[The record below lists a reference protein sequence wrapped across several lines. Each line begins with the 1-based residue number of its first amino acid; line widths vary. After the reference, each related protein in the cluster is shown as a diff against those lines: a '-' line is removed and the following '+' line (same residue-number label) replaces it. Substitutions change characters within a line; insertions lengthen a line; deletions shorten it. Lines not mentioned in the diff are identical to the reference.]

1 MNNLLLFS
9 DTFPYGMAEP
19 FLQQELPYLA
29 SRFSKVEIVP
39 LYLPEAAAG
48 ASAGATAGS
57 TGAPAGSAAA
67 TAFAP
72 HRPLPDNVSLCKPL
86 LRCNHKSVKG
96 LLRYGLFGGR
106 SSCGSSSCGGS
117 GSSSCGSSSCGSS
130 SCGSSSS
137 DSRSCGSSSCGGSG
151 SRSGSAMRG
160 GLVRECFRKGAWR
173 SLSKFR
179 VLLSY
184 WLIMR
189 ASLAN
194 REVMEHIIARADQ
207 GYLFY
212 FYWGD
217 KSVLILPFLKSFMA
231 AQGRRVPLAVMRLH
245 GSDAIEEAKGILPFR
260 EQIYGAVDYAVPV
273 SGMIESYIKCR
284 YAVQPRNI
292 CTFRLGSPEG
302 GRTLSW
308 ERGPAGE
315 LHIVSCSNVVP
326 LKRVEYIAEA
336 VALLAERL
344 HNEGGIGDVK
354 SLCWT
359 HIGDG
364 PQRVAL
370 EQHIKSR
377 IAAAGFPANLCRV
390 EFKGAM
396 PHREVLEYYRNNHID
411 LFIHASRSEGG
422 PVVIMEA
429 ASFAIPVISTKVGAV
444 DEMIPQEWIIPV
456 EATPDILVDK
466 VVEYL
471 LLPDGKRLSLKEQ
484 NRRVWEERWNAERNY
499 AAFADFLAG
508 CQRESID

>member
-57 TGAPAGSAAA
+57 TGAPTGSAAA
-67 TAFAP
+67 TAAAP

-106 SSCGSSSCGGS
+106 SSCGGS
-117 GSSSCGSSSCGSS
+117 GSCGSSSCGRSSVS

-137 DSRSCGSSSCGGSG
+137 SSGG
-151 SRSGSAMRG
+151 AMRG

-173 SLSKFR
+173 SLSKLR

-326 LKRVEYIAEA
+326 LKRVEYIADA

-396 PHREVLEYYRNNHID
+396 PHREVLEYYRKNHID

-471 LLPDGKRLSLKEQ
+471 LLPDGKRLALKEQ

>member
-57 TGAPAGSAAA
+57 AGAPAGSAAA
-67 TAFAP
+67 TAAAP

-117 GSSSCGSSSCGSS
+117 GSSSCGSSSSDSCSS
-130 SCGSSSS
+130 SSSSGSSSS
-137 DSRSCGSSSCGGSG
+137 SSGG
-151 SRSGSAMRG
+151 AMRG

-173 SLSKFR
+173 SLSKLR

-260 EQIYGAVDYAVPV
+260 EQVYGAVDYAVPV

-326 LKRVEYIAEA
+326 LKRVEYIADA

-396 PHREVLEYYRNNHID
+396 PHREVLEYYRKNHID

-471 LLPDGKRLSLKEQ
+471 LLPDGKRLALKEQ

>member
-48 ASAGATAGS
+48 ASAGAIAGS
-57 TGAPAGSAAA
+57 TGAPTGSAAA
-67 TAFAP
+67 TAAAP

-106 SSCGSSSCGGS
+106 SSCGGSSSSSSS
-117 GSSSCGSSSCGSS
+117 GSSS
-130 SCGSSSS
+130 
-137 DSRSCGSSSCGGSG
+137 

-173 SLSKFR
+173 SLSKLR

-326 LKRVEYIAEA
+326 LKRVEYIADA

-396 PHREVLEYYRNNHID
+396 PHREVLEYYRKNHID

-471 LLPDGKRLSLKEQ
+471 LLPDGKRLALKEQ

>member
-48 ASAGATAGS
+48 APAGATAGS
-57 TGAPAGSAAA
+57 TGAPTGSAGATAGSAAA
-67 TAFAP
+67 TAAVP

-106 SSCGSSSCGGS
+106 SSGG
-117 GSSSCGSSSCGSS
+117 
-130 SCGSSSS
+130 
-137 DSRSCGSSSCGGSG
+137 
-151 SRSGSAMRG
+151 AMRG

-173 SLSKFR
+173 SLSKLR

-326 LKRVEYIAEA
+326 LKRVEYIADA

-396 PHREVLEYYRNNHID
+396 PHREVLEYYRKNHID

-466 VVEYL
+466 AVEYL
-471 LLPDGKRLSLKEQ
+471 LLPDGKRLALKEQ

>member
-57 TGAPAGSAAA
+57 TGALAGSAAA
-67 TAFAP
+67 TAAAP

-96 LLRYGLFGGR
+96 LLRYGLFG
-106 SSCGSSSCGGS
+106 SSGG
-117 GSSSCGSSSCGSS
+117 
-130 SCGSSSS
+130 
-137 DSRSCGSSSCGGSG
+137 
-151 SRSGSAMRG
+151 AIRG

-173 SLSKFR
+173 SLSKLR

-302 GRTLSW
+302 GRTLDW

-326 LKRVEYIAEA
+326 LKRVEYIADA

-396 PHREVLEYYRNNHID
+396 PHREVLEYYRKNHID

-444 DEMIPQEWIIPV
+444 DEMIPQEWIIPI

-471 LLPDGKRLSLKEQ
+471 LLPDAKRLALKEQ

>member
-57 TGAPAGSAAA
+57 AGAPAGSAAA
-67 TAFAP
+67 TAAAP

-106 SSCGSSSCGGS
+106 SSCGGS
-117 GSSSCGSSSCGSS
+117 GG
-130 SCGSSSS
+130 
-137 DSRSCGSSSCGGSG
+137 
-151 SRSGSAMRG
+151 AMRG

-173 SLSKFR
+173 SLSKLR

-260 EQIYGAVDYAVPV
+260 EQVYGAVDYAVPV

-315 LHIVSCSNVVP
+315 LHIASCSNVVP
-326 LKRVEYIAEA
+326 LKRVEYIADA

-396 PHREVLEYYRNNHID
+396 PHREVLEYYRKNHID

-471 LLPDGKRLSLKEQ
+471 LLPDGKRLALKEQ

>member
-57 TGAPAGSAAA
+57 TGATAGSAAA
-67 TAFAP
+67 TAAAP

-106 SSCGSSSCGGS
+106 SSCGGSGSCGSSGGSSSSSSSGCGGS
-117 GSSSCGSSSCGSS
+117 GSSSRSSSCGSS
-130 SCGSSSS
+130 SGSIS
-137 DSRSCGSSSCGGSG
+137 GG
-151 SRSGSAMRG
+151 AMRG

-173 SLSKFR
+173 SLSKLR

-260 EQIYGAVDYAVPV
+260 EQIYGTVDYAVPV

-315 LHIVSCSNVVP
+315 MHIVSCSNVVP
-326 LKRVEYIAEA
+326 LKRVEYIADA

-396 PHREVLEYYRNNHID
+396 PHREVLEYYRKNHID

-471 LLPDGKRLSLKEQ
+471 LLPDAKRLALKEQ

>member
-57 TGAPAGSAAA
+57 TGAPTGSAGAPTGSAGAPAGSAAA
-67 TAFAP
+67 TAAVP

-106 SSCGSSSCGGS
+106 SSCG
-117 GSSSCGSSSCGSS
+117 
-130 SCGSSSS
+130 
-137 DSRSCGSSSCGGSG
+137 
-151 SRSGSAMRG
+151 AMRG

-173 SLSKFR
+173 SLSKLR

-326 LKRVEYIAEA
+326 LKRVEYIADA

-396 PHREVLEYYRNNHID
+396 PHREVLEYYRKNHID

-471 LLPDGKRLSLKEQ
+471 LLPDAKRLALKEQ

>member
-48 ASAGATAGS
+48 ASAGAIAGS
-57 TGAPAGSAAA
+57 TGAPAGSTGAPADSAAA
-67 TAFAP
+67 TAAVP

-106 SSCGSSSCGGS
+106 SSCGGS
-117 GSSSCGSSSCGSS
+117 G

-137 DSRSCGSSSCGGSG
+137 

-160 GLVRECFRKGAWR
+160 GLVRECLRKGAWR
-173 SLSKFR
+173 SLSKLR

-260 EQIYGAVDYAVPV
+260 EQIYGTVDYAVPV

-326 LKRVEYIAEA
+326 LKRVEYIADA

-396 PHREVLEYYRNNHID
+396 PHREVLEYYRKNHID

-471 LLPDGKRLSLKEQ
+471 LLPDAKRLALKEQ

>member
-57 TGAPAGSAAA
+57 TGATAGSAAA
-67 TAFAP
+67 TAAAP

-106 SSCGSSSCGGS
+106 SSCGGS
-117 GSSSCGSSSCGSS
+117 GSSSCGGSS
-130 SCGSSSS
+130 S
-137 DSRSCGSSSCGGSG
+137 GG
-151 SRSGSAMRG
+151 AMLG

-173 SLSKFR
+173 SLSKLR

-326 LKRVEYIAEA
+326 LKRVEYIADA

-396 PHREVLEYYRNNHID
+396 PHREVLEYYRKNHID

-471 LLPDGKRLSLKEQ
+471 LLPDAKRLALKEQ

>member
-48 ASAGATAGS
+48 ASAGAIAGS
-57 TGAPAGSAAA
+57 TGAPTGSAGAPAGSAAA
-67 TAFAP
+67 TAAAP

-106 SSCGSSSCGGS
+106 SSCGGSSGSSCGSSSCGRSSVSSCGGS
-117 GSSSCGSSSCGSS
+117 GSSS
-130 SCGSSSS
+130 
-137 DSRSCGSSSCGGSG
+137 GG
-151 SRSGSAMRG
+151 AMRG

-173 SLSKFR
+173 SLSKLR

-326 LKRVEYIAEA
+326 LKRVEYIADA

-396 PHREVLEYYRNNHID
+396 PHREVLEYYRKNHID

-471 LLPDGKRLSLKEQ
+471 LLPDAKRLALKEQ

-499 AAFADFLAG
+499 AAFADFIAG

>member
-57 TGAPAGSAAA
+57 AGAPAGSAAA
-67 TAFAP
+67 TAAAP

-106 SSCGSSSCGGS
+106 SSCGGSSGGSCSSSSSS
-117 GSSSCGSSSCGSS
+117 GSSSSSS
-130 SCGSSSS
+130 
-137 DSRSCGSSSCGGSG
+137 GG
-151 SRSGSAMRG
+151 AMRG

-173 SLSKFR
+173 SLSKLR

-260 EQIYGAVDYAVPV
+260 EQVYGAVDYAVPV

-326 LKRVEYIAEA
+326 LKRVEYIADA

-396 PHREVLEYYRNNHID
+396 PHREVLEYYRKNHID

-471 LLPDGKRLSLKEQ
+471 LLPDGKRLALKEQ

>member
-57 TGAPAGSAAA
+57 TGAPTGSAGATAGSAAA
-67 TAFAP
+67 TAAAP

-106 SSCGSSSCGGS
+106 SSCGGS
-117 GSSSCGSSSCGSS
+117 GSCGSS
-130 SCGSSSS
+130 
-137 DSRSCGSSSCGGSG
+137 RSSSSCGGSG

-173 SLSKFR
+173 SLSKLR

-260 EQIYGAVDYAVPV
+260 EQVYGAVDYAVPV

-326 LKRVEYIAEA
+326 LKRVEYIADA

-396 PHREVLEYYRNNHID
+396 PHREVLEYYRKNHID

-471 LLPDGKRLSLKEQ
+471 LLPDGKRLALKEQ
-484 NRRVWEERWNAERNY
+484 NRRIWEERWNAERNY

>member
-48 ASAGATAGS
+48 ASAGAPTGS
-57 TGAPAGSAAA
+57 AGAPAGSAAA
-67 TAFAP
+67 TAAAP

-106 SSCGSSSCGGS
+106 SSCGGSGSCGSSGSSSSCGGS
-117 GSSSCGSSSCGSS
+117 GSSSRSSSCGSS
-130 SCGSSSS
+130 
-137 DSRSCGSSSCGGSG
+137 GSG
-151 SRSGSAMRG
+151 GAMRG

-173 SLSKFR
+173 SLSKLR

-326 LKRVEYIAEA
+326 LKRVEYIADA

-396 PHREVLEYYRNNHID
+396 PHREVLEYYRKNHID

-471 LLPDGKRLSLKEQ
+471 LLPDGKRLALKEQ

>member
-48 ASAGATAGS
+48 ASAGAIAGS
-57 TGAPAGSAAA
+57 TGAPTGSAGAPAGSAAA
-67 TAFAP
+67 TAAAP

-106 SSCGSSSCGGS
+106 SSCGGS
-117 GSSSCGSSSCGSS
+117 GSCVSSCTG
-130 SCGSSSS
+130 
-137 DSRSCGSSSCGGSG
+137 
-151 SRSGSAMRG
+151 RSGSSGTGGGAMRG

-173 SLSKFR
+173 SLSKLR

-326 LKRVEYIAEA
+326 LKRVEYIADA

-396 PHREVLEYYRNNHID
+396 PHREVLEYYRKNHID

-471 LLPDGKRLSLKEQ
+471 LLPDGKRLALKEQ

>member
-48 ASAGATAGS
+48 ASAGAIAGS
-57 TGAPAGSAAA
+57 TGAPTGSAAA
-67 TAFAP
+67 TAAAP

-106 SSCGSSSCGGS
+106 SSCGG
-117 GSSSCGSSSCGSS
+117 CGSSSCG
-130 SCGSSSS
+130 SSS
-137 DSRSCGSSSCGGSG
+137 DSRSCGSSSCGGG
-151 SRSGSAMRG
+151 SGSAMRG

-173 SLSKFR
+173 SLSKLR

-260 EQIYGAVDYAVPV
+260 EQVYGAVDYAVPV

-315 LHIVSCSNVVP
+315 LHIASCSNVVP
-326 LKRVEYIAEA
+326 LKRVEYIADA

-396 PHREVLEYYRNNHID
+396 PHREVLEYYRKNHID

-466 VVEYL
+466 VLEYL
-471 LLPDGKRLSLKEQ
+471 LLPDGKRLALKEQ

>member
-48 ASAGATAGS
+48 ASAGAPTGS
-57 TGAPAGSAAA
+57 AGAPAGSAAA
-67 TAFAP
+67 TAAAP

-106 SSCGSSSCGGS
+106 SSCGGSGSCGSSGSSSSCGGS
-117 GSSSCGSSSCGSS
+117 GSSSRSSSCGSS
-130 SCGSSSS
+130 
-137 DSRSCGSSSCGGSG
+137 GSG
-151 SRSGSAMRG
+151 GAMRG

-173 SLSKFR
+173 SLSKLR

-217 KSVLILPFLKSFMA
+217 KSVLILPFLKRFMA

-326 LKRVEYIAEA
+326 LKRVEYIADA

-344 HNEGGIGDVK
+344 HNESGIGDVK

-396 PHREVLEYYRNNHID
+396 PHREVLEYYRKNHID

-471 LLPDGKRLSLKEQ
+471 LLPDGKRLALKEQ
-484 NRRVWEERWNAERNY
+484 NRRIWEERWNAERNY

>member
-57 TGAPAGSAAA
+57 AGAPAGSAAA
-67 TAFAP
+67 TAAAP

-106 SSCGSSSCGGS
+106 SSCGGS
-117 GSSSCGSSSCGSS
+117 G
-130 SCGSSSS
+130 
-137 DSRSCGSSSCGGSG
+137 SCGSSSCGGSSG
-151 SRSGSAMRG
+151 CGGSGSSSRSSSCGSSCRGGGAMRG

-173 SLSKFR
+173 SLSKLR

-260 EQIYGAVDYAVPV
+260 EQVYGAVDYAVPV

-326 LKRVEYIAEA
+326 LKRVEYIADA

-396 PHREVLEYYRNNHID
+396 PHREVLEYYRKNHID

-471 LLPDGKRLSLKEQ
+471 LLPDGKRLALKEQ

>member
-57 TGAPAGSAAA
+57 AGAPAGSAAA
-67 TAFAP
+67 TAAAP

-106 SSCGSSSCGGS
+106 SSCG
-117 GSSSCGSSSCGSS
+117 
-130 SCGSSSS
+130 
-137 DSRSCGSSSCGGSG
+137 GSG

-173 SLSKFR
+173 SLSKLR

-260 EQIYGAVDYAVPV
+260 EQVYGAVDYAVPV

-326 LKRVEYIAEA
+326 LKRVEYIADA

-396 PHREVLEYYRNNHID
+396 PHREVLEYYRKNHID

-471 LLPDGKRLSLKEQ
+471 LLPDGKRLALKEQ
-484 NRRVWEERWNAERNY
+484 NRRVWEECWNAERNY

>member
-130 SCGSSSS
+130 SS

-173 SLSKFR
+173 SLSKLR

-217 KSVLILPFLKSFMA
+217 KSVLILPFLKRFMA

-260 EQIYGAVDYAVPV
+260 EQVYGAVDYAVPV

-326 LKRVEYIAEA
+326 LKRVEYIADA

-471 LLPDGKRLSLKEQ
+471 LLPDGKRLALKEQ

>member
-57 TGAPAGSAAA
+57 TGAPTGSTGATAGSAAA
-67 TAFAP
+67 TAAAP

-106 SSCGSSSCGGS
+106 SS
-117 GSSSCGSSSCGSS
+117 
-130 SCGSSSS
+130 
-137 DSRSCGSSSCGGSG
+137 
-151 SRSGSAMRG
+151 GSAMRG

-173 SLSKFR
+173 SLSKLR

-326 LKRVEYIAEA
+326 LKRVEYIADA

-396 PHREVLEYYRNNHID
+396 PHREVLEYYRKNHID

-471 LLPDGKRLSLKEQ
+471 LLPDGKRLALKEQ

>member
-1 MNNLLLFS
+1 
-9 DTFPYGMAEP
+9 
-19 FLQQELPYLA
+19 
-29 SRFSKVEIVP
+29 
-39 LYLPEAAAG
+39 
-48 ASAGATAGS
+48 
-57 TGAPAGSAAA
+57 
-67 TAFAP
+67 
-72 HRPLPDNVSLCKPL
+72 
-86 LRCNHKSVKG
+86 
-96 LLRYGLFGGR
+96 
-106 SSCGSSSCGGS
+106 
-117 GSSSCGSSSCGSS
+117 
-130 SCGSSSS
+130 
-137 DSRSCGSSSCGGSG
+137 
-151 SRSGSAMRG
+151 MRG

-326 LKRVEYIAEA
+326 LKRVEYIADA

-396 PHREVLEYYRNNHID
+396 PHREVLEYYRKNHID

-471 LLPDGKRLSLKEQ
+471 LLPDAKRLALKEQ
-484 NRRVWEERWNAERNY
+484 NRRIWEERWNAERNY

>member
-57 TGAPAGSAAA
+57 TGAPTGSAGATAGSAAA
-67 TAFAP
+67 TAAAP

-106 SSCGSSSCGGS
+106 SSGGGS
-117 GSSSCGSSSCGSS
+117 GSCGSSGI
-130 SCGSSSS
+130 
-137 DSRSCGSSSCGGSG
+137 SSSCGGSG
-151 SRSGSAMRG
+151 SRSGSAMWG

-173 SLSKFR
+173 SLSKLR

-326 LKRVEYIAEA
+326 LKRVEYIADA

-396 PHREVLEYYRNNHID
+396 PHREVLEYYRKNHID

-471 LLPDGKRLSLKEQ
+471 LLPDGKRLALKEQ

>member
-57 TGAPAGSAAA
+57 TGAPTGCAGAPAGSAAA
-67 TAFAP
+67 TAAAP

-106 SSCGSSSCGGS
+106 SSCGGS
-117 GSSSCGSSSCGSS
+117 G
-130 SCGSSSS
+130 
-137 DSRSCGSSSCGGSG
+137 SCGSSSCGGSG
-151 SRSGSAMRG
+151 SSSRSSSSSSSSGSAMRG

-173 SLSKFR
+173 SLSKLR

-326 LKRVEYIAEA
+326 LKRVEYIADA

-396 PHREVLEYYRNNHID
+396 PHREVLEYYRKNHID

-471 LLPDGKRLSLKEQ
+471 LLPDAKRLALKEQ
-484 NRRVWEERWNAERNY
+484 NRRIWEERWNAERNY

>member
-48 ASAGATAGS
+48 APAGATAGS
-57 TGAPAGSAAA
+57 AGAPAGSAAA
-67 TAFAP
+67 TAAVP
-72 HRPLPDNVSLCKPL
+72 HRPLPNNVSLCKPL

-106 SSCGSSSCGGS
+106 SSCG
-117 GSSSCGSSSCGSS
+117 GSSSCGSSSCGG
-130 SCGSSSS
+130 CGSSS
-137 DSRSCGSSSCGGSG
+137 DSRSCGSSSCGGTG

-173 SLSKFR
+173 SLSKLR

-308 ERGPAGE
+308 ERGPVGE
-315 LHIVSCSNVVP
+315 LHIVSCSNMVP
-326 LKRVEYIAEA
+326 LKRVEYIADA

-396 PHREVLEYYRNNHID
+396 PHREVLEYYRKNHID

-471 LLPDGKRLSLKEQ
+471 LLPDGKRLALKEQ
-484 NRRVWEERWNAERNY
+484 NRRIWEERWNAERNY

>member
-48 ASAGATAGS
+48 ASAGAPTGS
-57 TGAPAGSAAA
+57 AGAPAGSAAA
-67 TAFAP
+67 TAAAP

-106 SSCGSSSCGGS
+106 SSGG
-117 GSSSCGSSSCGSS
+117 
-130 SCGSSSS
+130 
-137 DSRSCGSSSCGGSG
+137 
-151 SRSGSAMRG
+151 AMRG

-173 SLSKFR
+173 SLSKLR

-326 LKRVEYIAEA
+326 LKRVEYIADA

-396 PHREVLEYYRNNHID
+396 PHREVLEYYRKNHID

-471 LLPDGKRLSLKEQ
+471 LLPDAKRLALKEQ

>member
-130 SCGSSSS
+130 SS

-173 SLSKFR
+173 SLSKLR

-260 EQIYGAVDYAVPV
+260 EQVYGAVDYAVPV

-326 LKRVEYIAEA
+326 LKRVEYIADA

-396 PHREVLEYYRNNHID
+396 PHREVLEYYRKNHID

-444 DEMIPQEWIIPV
+444 DEMIPQEWIIPI

-471 LLPDGKRLSLKEQ
+471 LLPDAKRLALKEQ

>member
-48 ASAGATAGS
+48 ASAGAIAGS
-57 TGAPAGSAAA
+57 TGAPTGSAAA
-67 TAFAP
+67 TAAAP

-106 SSCGSSSCGGS
+106 SSCGG
-117 GSSSCGSSSCGSS
+117 CGSSSCG
-130 SCGSSSS
+130 SSS
-137 DSRSCGSSSCGGSG
+137 DSRSCGSSSCGGG
-151 SRSGSAMRG
+151 SGSAMRG

-173 SLSKFR
+173 SLSKLR

-326 LKRVEYIAEA
+326 LKRVEYIADA

-471 LLPDGKRLSLKEQ
+471 LLPDGKRLALKEQ
-484 NRRVWEERWNAERNY
+484 NRRIWEERWNAERNY

>member
-48 ASAGATAGS
+48 ASAGAIAGS
-57 TGAPAGSAAA
+57 TGAPTGSAAA
-67 TAFAP
+67 TAAAP

-106 SSCGSSSCGGS
+106 SSCGVS
-117 GSSSCGSSSCGSS
+117 GSSGSSCTG
-130 SCGSSSS
+130 
-137 DSRSCGSSSCGGSG
+137 RSG
-151 SRSGSAMRG
+151 RSGSSGGAMRG

-173 SLSKFR
+173 SLSKLR

-326 LKRVEYIAEA
+326 LKRVEYIADA

-396 PHREVLEYYRNNHID
+396 PHREVLEYYRKNHID

-471 LLPDGKRLSLKEQ
+471 LLPDAKRLALKEQ

>member
-57 TGAPAGSAAA
+57 AGAPTGSAGAPAGSAAA
-67 TAFAP
+67 TAAAP

-117 GSSSCGSSSCGSS
+117 SSSSSSGSSS
-130 SCGSSSS
+130 
-137 DSRSCGSSSCGGSG
+137 

-173 SLSKFR
+173 SLSKLR

-260 EQIYGAVDYAVPV
+260 EQIYGTVDYAVPV

-326 LKRVEYIAEA
+326 LKRVEYIADA

-344 HNEGGIGDVK
+344 HNESGIGDVK

-396 PHREVLEYYRNNHID
+396 PHREVLEYYRKNHID

-471 LLPDGKRLSLKEQ
+471 LLPDGKRLALKEQ
-484 NRRVWEERWNAERNY
+484 NRRIWEERWNAERNY

>member
-39 LYLPEAAAG
+39 LYLPEAA
-48 ASAGATAGS
+48 
-57 TGAPAGSAAA
+57 
-67 TAFAP
+67 AP

-130 SCGSSSS
+130 SS
-137 DSRSCGSSSCGGSG
+137 DSRSCGSSSCGGG
-151 SRSGSAMRG
+151 SGSAMRG

-173 SLSKFR
+173 SLSKLR

-260 EQIYGAVDYAVPV
+260 EQVYGAVDYAVPV

-284 YAVQPRNI
+284 YAGQPRNI

-315 LHIVSCSNVVP
+315 LYIASCSNVVP
-326 LKRVEYIAEA
+326 LKRVEYIADA

-396 PHREVLEYYRNNHID
+396 PHREVLEYYRKNHID

-456 EATPDILVDK
+456 EATPDVLVDK

-471 LLPDGKRLSLKEQ
+471 LLPDGKRLALKEQ
-484 NRRVWEERWNAERNY
+484 NRRVWEERWNAERNF

>member
-57 TGAPAGSAAA
+57 AGAPAGSAAA
-67 TAFAP
+67 TAAAP

-117 GSSSCGSSSCGSS
+117 GSSSCGSSS
-130 SCGSSSS
+130 S

-173 SLSKFR
+173 SLSKLR

-194 REVMEHIIARADQ
+194 REVIEHIIARADQ

-260 EQIYGAVDYAVPV
+260 EQVYGAVDYAVPV

-326 LKRVEYIAEA
+326 LKRVEYIADA

-471 LLPDGKRLSLKEQ
+471 LLPDGKRLALKEQ

>member
-57 TGAPAGSAAA
+57 AGAPAGSAAA
-67 TAFAP
+67 TAAAP
-72 HRPLPDNVSLCKPL
+72 HRPLQDNVSLCKPL

-106 SSCGSSSCGGS
+106 SSCG
-117 GSSSCGSSSCGSS
+117 
-130 SCGSSSS
+130 
-137 DSRSCGSSSCGGSG
+137 GSG

-173 SLSKFR
+173 SLSKLR

-260 EQIYGAVDYAVPV
+260 EQVYGAVDYAVPV

-326 LKRVEYIAEA
+326 LKRVEYIADA

-396 PHREVLEYYRNNHID
+396 PHREVLEYYRKNHID

-471 LLPDGKRLSLKEQ
+471 LLPDGKRLALKEH

>member
-57 TGAPAGSAAA
+57 TGAPTGSAGAPAGSAAA
-67 TAFAP
+67 TAAAP

-106 SSCGSSSCGGS
+106 SSCGGS
-117 GSSSCGSSSCGSS
+117 GSCGSSSCGSN
-130 SCGSSSS
+130 
-137 DSRSCGSSSCGGSG
+137 SCGGSG
-151 SRSGSAMRG
+151 SSGSSCTGRSGSSGSAMRG

-173 SLSKFR
+173 SLSKLR

-315 LHIVSCSNVVP
+315 LHIASCSNVVP
-326 LKRVEYIAEA
+326 LKRVEYIADA

-396 PHREVLEYYRNNHID
+396 PHREVLEYYRKNHID

-471 LLPDGKRLSLKEQ
+471 LLPDGKRLALKEQ
-484 NRRVWEERWNAERNY
+484 NRRIWEERWNAERNY

>member
-57 TGAPAGSAAA
+57 TGAPAGSAGAPAGSAAA
-67 TAFAP
+67 TAAAP

-106 SSCGSSSCGGS
+106 SSCSGCGSSSGSSSCGGS
-117 GSSSCGSSSCGSS
+117 GSSSSSGSSCGT
-130 SCGSSSS
+130 G
-137 DSRSCGSSSCGGSG
+137 
-151 SRSGSAMRG
+151 GSAMRG

-173 SLSKFR
+173 SLSKLR

-302 GRTLSW
+302 GRTLDW

-315 LHIVSCSNVVP
+315 LHIASCSNVVP
-326 LKRVEYIAEA
+326 LKRVEYIADA

-396 PHREVLEYYRNNHID
+396 PHREVLEYYRKNHID

-471 LLPDGKRLSLKEQ
+471 LLPDGKRLALKEQ

>member
-57 TGAPAGSAAA
+57 TGAPTGSAGATAGSAAA
-67 TAFAP
+67 TAAAP

-106 SSCGSSSCGGS
+106 SSCGGS
-117 GSSSCGSSSCGSS
+117 G
-130 SCGSSSS
+130 
-137 DSRSCGSSSCGGSG
+137 SCGSSSCGGSG
-151 SRSGSAMRG
+151 STGGGAMRG

-173 SLSKFR
+173 SLSKLR

-260 EQIYGAVDYAVPV
+260 EQIYGAVDYAVQV
-273 SGMIESYIKCR
+273 SGMI
-284 YAVQPRNI
+284 
-292 CTFRLGSPEG
+292 
-302 GRTLSW
+302 
-308 ERGPAGE
+308 
-315 LHIVSCSNVVP
+315 
-326 LKRVEYIAEA
+326 
-336 VALLAERL
+336 
-344 HNEGGIGDVK
+344 
-354 SLCWT
+354 
-359 HIGDG
+359 
-364 PQRVAL
+364 
-370 EQHIKSR
+370 
-377 IAAAGFPANLCRV
+377 
-390 EFKGAM
+390 
-396 PHREVLEYYRNNHID
+396 
-411 LFIHASRSEGG
+411 
-422 PVVIMEA
+422 
-429 ASFAIPVISTKVGAV
+429 
-444 DEMIPQEWIIPV
+444 
-456 EATPDILVDK
+456 
-466 VVEYL
+466 
-471 LLPDGKRLSLKEQ
+471 
-484 NRRVWEERWNAERNY
+484 
-499 AAFADFLAG
+499 
-508 CQRESID
+508 

>member
-57 TGAPAGSAAA
+57 TGAPTGSAGATAGSAAA
-67 TAFAP
+67 TAAAP

-106 SSCGSSSCGGS
+106 SSCGG
-117 GSSSCGSSSCGSS
+117 CGSSSCGSS
-130 SCGSSSS
+130 GT
-137 DSRSCGSSSCGGSG
+137 G
-151 SRSGSAMRG
+151 GSAMRG

-173 SLSKFR
+173 SLSKLR

-260 EQIYGAVDYAVPV
+260 EQVYGAVDYAVPV

-308 ERGPAGE
+308 EHGPAGE

-326 LKRVEYIAEA
+326 LKRVEYIADA

-396 PHREVLEYYRNNHID
+396 PHREVLEYYRKNHID

-471 LLPDGKRLSLKEQ
+471 LLPDGKRLALKEQ

>member
-57 TGAPAGSAAA
+57 AGAPAGSAAA
-67 TAFAP
+67 TAAAP

-106 SSCGSSSCGGS
+106 SSCGGSSGGSCSSSSSS
-117 GSSSCGSSSCGSS
+117 GSSSSSS
-130 SCGSSSS
+130 
-137 DSRSCGSSSCGGSG
+137 GG
-151 SRSGSAMRG
+151 AMRG

-173 SLSKFR
+173 SLSKLR

-260 EQIYGAVDYAVPV
+260 EQVYGAVDYAVPV

-326 LKRVEYIAEA
+326 LKRVEYIADA

-377 IAAAGFPANLCRV
+377 VAAAGFPANLCRV

-396 PHREVLEYYRNNHID
+396 PHREVLEYYRKNHID

-471 LLPDGKRLSLKEQ
+471 LLPDGKRLALKEQ